1 MRINAALTLFATLTI
16 AGQGLAADATTLEA
30 VLYKNPNCGCCE
42 GHADHLRQSGFA
54 VTVKTT
60 DELTR
65 MGSAPGIPEELEG
78 CHVTMVG
85 GYAVVGHV
93 PADFIKRLLAE
104 KPKISGI
111 SIPGMPTGVPG
122 MEGPKEGPITVY
134 QFSDDHKAV
143 FGMVE

>member
-1 MRINAALTLFATLTI
+1 MRILATFAFLAI
-16 AGQGLAADATTLEA
+16 ANFAGEALAADAAMTEA

-42 GHADHLRQSGFA
+42 GHATHLRQSGFA

-93 PADFIKRLLAE
+93 PADFIRRLLAE
-104 KPKISGI
+104 KPKIRGI

-122 MEGPKEGPITVY
+122 MEGPREEPITVY
-134 QFSDDHKAV
+134 QFSDEGKAV
-143 FGMVE
+143 FGTIE

>member
-1 MRINAALTLFATLTI
+1 MAAGTA
-16 AGQGLAADATTLEA
+16 LAADASGIPA

-42 GHADHLRQSGFA
+42 GHAEHLRQSGFD
-54 VTVKTT
+54 VTIKET

-65 MGSAPGIPEELEG
+65 MGSAAGVPAELEG

-93 PADFIKRLLAE
+93 PADLIKRLLAE
-104 KPKISGI
+104 QPKIRGI

-122 MEGPKEGPITVY
+122 MEGPKDGPITVY
-134 QFSDDHKAV
+134 EFSDDGTGV
-143 FGMVE
+143 YGTVE